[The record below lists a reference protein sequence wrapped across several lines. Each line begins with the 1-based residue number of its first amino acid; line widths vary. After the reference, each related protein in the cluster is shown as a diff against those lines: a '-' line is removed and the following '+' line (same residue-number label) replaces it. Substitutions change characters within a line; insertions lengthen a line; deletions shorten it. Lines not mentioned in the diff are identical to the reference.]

1 MSDQFDKNLGKK
13 ISIIRRKTVKLSQAQ
28 IAELLELEVRSY
40 RNYESGK
47 TSVSTERLLQLAK
60 IFKNEPKEILE
71 FTEDRIVL
79 QTTFHNQKGN
89 GINVQSTLS
98 AGEKD
103 IYERWIAEKNE
114 SIRERDE
121 KILQKDEK
129 INDLLQETRQ
139 QGDLILFLKEQ
150 LKKNGVK
157 V

>member
-1 MSDQFDKNLGKK
+1 MSTQFDKKLEKK
-13 ISIIRRKTVKLSQAQ
+13 ISSIRTKYSKLTQEKV
-28 IAELLELEVRSY
+28 AESMDLDVRSY

-47 TSVSTERLLQLAK
+47 TSISTEKLLQLAK
-60 IFKNEPKEILE
+60 IFKMEPKEILE
-71 FTEDRIVL
+71 FTEDRIIL

-114 SIRERDE
+114 SIHHKDE
-121 KILQKDEK
+121 EIVNLRQENRQKD
-129 INDLLQETRQ
+129 
-139 QGDLILFLKEQ
+139 DLILFLKER
-150 LKKNGVK
+150 LKENDIK